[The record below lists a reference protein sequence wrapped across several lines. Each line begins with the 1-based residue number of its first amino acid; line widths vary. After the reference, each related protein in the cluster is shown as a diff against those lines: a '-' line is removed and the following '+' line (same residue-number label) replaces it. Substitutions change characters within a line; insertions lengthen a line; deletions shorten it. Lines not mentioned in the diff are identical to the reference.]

1 MVPNMLICSPV
12 DVLVQ
17 LRFWSATPPV
27 TPAAFLPSRVLL
39 TGIRGT
45 AQGLDFWHARESGAD
60 RAERVAGQPPTA
72 EPDPGHAGEGS
83 VAVAGAID
91 ELSIFDGVRPSRSG
105 DLALESQ
112 GMAPIPDGAR
122 YGAVWRMFTVWFTP
136 NMELSG
142 VFAGTLAV
150 LLGLGFWPG
159 LAAII
164 VGTVI
169 GSVPVALLCTWGP
182 QTGTGQVPLAR
193 LPFGKTIV
201 VPGTVQ
207 WLSSIAWDALV
218 GLFGGQAAALL
229 LGIPFWAGVA
239 MVLAVEGVVSVYG
252 YEFVHR
258 LQSWGAAILVILF
271 VVLTVRI
278 FQNHIVLPVNT
289 VHGSALAG
297 AFVLMTTI
305 ALSQGISWATYAS
318 DYSRYLRSSSS
329 RPAIFWLTIGGLTVS
344 YVWVQAIGLGAA
356 SVLANQ
362 TVAGVRTLMGGGPLG
377 VLALVAIAFGSITS
391 NSMNDYTGSLAFQAL
406 GARVRRPLTA
416 ALVAVLAF
424 AAILWMHA
432 ADTAGRFENI
442 LLFVG
447 YWIAPFCAIVMI
459 DWHDHKDRYRPSLL
473 RVALS
478 FRDLRAGWPA
488 LVAFVLAF
496 AAMVPFMNTSV
507 IEGPAA
513 RALHGADIAF
523 YVGFIAAGFL
533 YYWLRR
539 GGSTGRAEPHP
550 KIINR

>member
-1 MVPNMLICSPV
+1 
-12 DVLVQ
+12 
-17 LRFWSATPPV
+17 
-27 TPAAFLPSRVLL
+27 
-39 TGIRGT
+39 
-45 AQGLDFWHARESGAD
+45 
-60 RAERVAGQPPTA
+60 
-72 EPDPGHAGEGS
+72 
-83 VAVAGAID
+83 VAGAID
-91 ELSIFDGVRPSRSG
+91 ELSVFDGVRPGRCG

-150 LLGLGFWPG
+150 LLGLGFWAG
-159 LAAII
+159 LAAIV

-201 VPGTVQ
+201 VPATVQ

-239 MVLAVEGVVSVYG
+239 LVLAVEGVVGVYG

-278 FQNHIVLPVNT
+278 FQRHIVLPVST

-318 DYSRYLRSSSS
+318 DYSRYLASSSS
-329 RPAIFWLTIGGLTVS
+329 RPAIFWLTMGGLTAS

-362 TVAGVRTLMGGGPLG
+362 TVAGVRTLLGGGTLG
-377 VLALVAIAFGSITS
+377 VLALVAIAFGAITS

-406 GARVRRPLTA
+406 GVRLRRPVTA

-424 AAILWMHA
+424 AAIMWMHA

-442 LLFVG
+442 LLFIG

-459 DWHDHKDRYRPSLL
+459 DWHDHKDRYEPSLL
-473 RVALS
+473 RAALS

-507 IEGPAA
+507 IEGPVA
-513 RALHGADIAF
+513 RAFHGADIAF

-539 GGSTGRAEPHP
+539 AGPTGRAEPHP